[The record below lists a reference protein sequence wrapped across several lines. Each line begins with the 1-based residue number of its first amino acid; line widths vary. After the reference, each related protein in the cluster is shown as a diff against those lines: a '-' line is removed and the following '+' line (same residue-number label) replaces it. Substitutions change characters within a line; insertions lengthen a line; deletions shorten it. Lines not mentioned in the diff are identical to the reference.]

1 MDNPGNILEGGIKQG
16 DNGILEIMMKKQK
29 ILEKKIGLIEK
40 YFKQLGTELK
50 DIESD
55 NHVGVDSVD
64 SLDDDSLDDTE
75 SLDDAESSVADSE
88 SVASLESS
96 SLDLTNLK
104 YPSDDLPSQLEYLVN
119 GMDTEL
125 TIYHC
130 VFQINRDQYEPFV
143 LYDTIIKDGTVGFPS
158 KTMMPAQIEQHL
170 AESSNIYRGYI
181 HNEDA
186 PNVIYLVFEKNSE
199 NDTVSAT
206 INELYN
212 LKMIDNHKVDDSVI
226 RFFEKNEPLV
236 LYIYADTKK
245 VDIPFSGYLCDV
257 DEAGNVKNIAVEN
270 DDDVPLLESDILK
283 IGLSGE
289 YYYLSSF
296 LIDPAIVVPR
306 YVIFAS
312 KRVAFGDVDNYED
325 YNSIFCQTEKNAFW
339 AITSSSLIGKI

>member
-1 MDNPGNILEGGIKQG
+1 MLSYMDNPGILES
-16 DNGILEIMMKKQK
+16 MMKKQE

-40 YFKQLGTELK
+40 HLKHLGADLEMLDTEGL
-50 DIESD
+50 DIEGLD
-55 NHVGVDSVD
+55 KEGLDTDSVA
-64 SLDDDSLDDTE
+64 SLDTDLVEGLDSE
-75 SLDDAESSVADSE
+75 SESVAESSVADS
-88 SVASLESS
+88 VSS

-143 LYDTIIKDGTVGFPS
+143 LYDTIIKDETVGFPS
-158 KTMMPAQIEQHL
+158 KTMMPAEIEQNL

-226 RFFEKNEPLV
+226 RFFEKNEPLI

-257 DEAGNVKNIAVEN
+257 DEAGNVKNVAVEN
-270 DDDVPLLESDILK
+270 DDDAPLHEADILK

-312 KRVAFGDVDNYED
+312 KRVAFGDVDDYED